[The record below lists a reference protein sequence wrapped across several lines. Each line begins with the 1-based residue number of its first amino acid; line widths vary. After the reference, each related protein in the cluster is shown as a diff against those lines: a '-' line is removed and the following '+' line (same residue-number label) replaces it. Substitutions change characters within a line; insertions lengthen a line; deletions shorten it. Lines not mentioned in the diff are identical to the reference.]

1 MKKERIQGNI
11 NAGRL
16 LAALGRIGYKPDSAI
31 LDMVD
36 NAVSAE
42 ASNINV
48 RLELENSSQPG
59 KGRPKAKLKS
69 LTIIDDGLGM
79 DQEGLLNALSIGSS
93 TAKYNDATLSK
104 FGMGLKSASS
114 SLGDN
119 LKIISR
125 VKGGKTIV
133 GEVNFA
139 DLGEQYLIDI
149 YEGAKQDIALLDL
162 HCKSDESGTAVVVN
176 AIDQSSM
183 PSVTDVIRK
192 IEERAGVIYYYYLA
206 GKTPAP
212 RKVSITLEHS
222 GSKIPI
228 MPLDPL
234 FVDEIDADN
243 PNLNE
248 TNWDGVSV
256 KWLTQTAPVQL
267 SIDPDGPIAQLEMT
281 QLPHPPLTGKIT
293 KLSAA
298 ECRKHYNIEAGNY
311 GFYIYRNGRLIS
323 WADTL
328 EGSISSDQ
336 KLYSFRGRL
345 NLRADADDAVN
356 IDVTKSR
363 IVLSELAWEQMKPQV
378 TEAKQKSIAAW
389 GRASNLYTVDNDSTS
404 EINAKLDEFEEDD
417 TAADKIDES
426 TVSPTEQ
433 KKRRARKSAIT
444 EASPATQEEKKK
456 AKEQGQRVQFVDY
469 LEDNMLWERAI
480 DAEIGLIVRISKSHR
495 LYRDLVLPN
504 QKNEALITA
513 IGVLFFALAKGEYDT
528 IYNSKHE
535 NKHVDQILK
544 QFRESAGN
552 KLSSYLKR
560 LSD

>member
-1 MKKERIQGNI
+1 MKKEQVVGNI
-11 NAGRL
+11 NAARL

-42 ASNINV
+42 AENINIL
-48 RLELENSSQPG
+48 LELENSSQPG

-69 LTIIDDGLGM
+69 LTIIDDGTGM
-79 DQEGLLNALSIGSS
+79 DKDGLLNALSIGSS
-93 TAKYNDATLSK
+93 TAKYSDTTLSK

-125 VKGGKTIV
+125 IKGGKTTV

-139 DLGEQYLIDI
+139 ELGDQYLIDI
-149 YEGAKQDIALLDL
+149 YDGTKQEIDVLDK
-162 HCKSDESGTAVVVN
+162 HCKPSESGTAVVVG
-176 AIDQSSM
+176 AIDQNSM

-192 IEERAGVIYYYYLA
+192 IEERAGIIYYYYLA
-206 GKTPAP
+206 GKSPAP
-212 RKVSITLEHS
+212 RKVSISLEHS
-222 GSKIPI
+222 GNTTKILPF
-228 MPLDPL
+228 DPL
-234 FVDEIDADN
+234 FVDEINSDD

-256 KWLTQTAPVQL
+256 KWLTQTVPVQL
-267 SIDPDGPIAQLEMT
+267 STDPDGPTAQLEMT
-281 QLPHPPLTGKIT
+281 QLPHPPLTGKVT
-293 KLSAA
+293 ELSQA
-298 ECRKHYNIEAGNY
+298 ECRKRYNIEAGNY

-323 WADTL
+323 WADNL
-328 EGSISSDQ
+328 EGSISSNQ
-336 KLYSFRGRL
+336 NLYSFRGRI
-345 NLRADADDAVN
+345 NLGADADDAIN

-363 IVLSELAWEQMKPQV
+363 IVLSELAWDQMKAPV
-378 TEAKQKSIAAW
+378 TEAKKKSIAAW
-389 GRASNLYTVDNDSTS
+389 DRAGKLFSDNNDSTA
-404 EINAKLDEFEEDD
+404 EINTKLDEFEEDD

-444 EASPATQEEKKK
+444 KASPLSAAEKKK
-456 AKEQGQRVQFVDY
+456 AKEQGQRIQFVDY
-469 LEDNMLWERAI
+469 LEDNMLWERGM

-495 LYRDLVLPN
+495 LYRDLILPN
-504 QKNEALITA
+504 QKNEALIKA
-513 IGVLFFALAKGEYDT
+513 VGVLFFALAKGEYET

-535 NKHVDQILK
+535 DKLVDKILK
-544 QFRESAGN
+544 QFRESAGDR
-552 KLSSYLKR
+552 LGSYLKR